1 MAAEQTY
8 KKSLCPPLIK
18 GMENGPTGGEIVKW
32 MNGKMVETM
41 PKWNKYCICNGKL
54 RGNVMDIY
62 GWGGIF
68 LATQRTMLF
77 VTLEVTKRKVPMPEC
92 PMPASRLTFGE
103 KQQKFGT
110 HRMDQKIPGWKWR
123 FFLLQSFCA
132 DYSTI
137 L

>member
-54 RGNVMDIY
+54 RGNVMDIWMGRY
-62 GWGGIF
+62 F
-68 LATQRTMLF
+68 LGNSKDNVFDEM
-77 VTLEVTKRKVPMPEC
+77 TLEEARRKMPL
-92 PMPASRLTFGE
+92 PDVVHGE
-103 KQQKFGT
+103 F
-110 HRMDQKIPGWKWR
+110 
-123 FFLLQSFCA
+123 
-132 DYSTI
+132 
-137 L
+137 